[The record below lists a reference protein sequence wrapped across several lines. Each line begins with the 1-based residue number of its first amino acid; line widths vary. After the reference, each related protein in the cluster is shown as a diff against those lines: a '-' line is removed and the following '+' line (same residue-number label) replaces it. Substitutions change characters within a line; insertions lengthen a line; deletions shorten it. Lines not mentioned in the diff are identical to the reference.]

1 VGERYVLNR
10 IGIIIKPNK
19 PDAILL
25 ASELITWLGQRNIQV
40 YLDDVIAPMIHHPLS
55 CPRSEIGRWIDL
67 LIVLGGDGTMLS
79 AARATEGGSIPI
91 LGVNL
96 GGLGFLT
103 EITLEELYPVL
114 GQILEGKMETEKR
127 MKLSAVVLRRGEKV
141 GEYSVLND
149 VVINKSVLAR
159 IINLRNSIN
168 GAYVTTYRGDGVIIS
183 TPTGSTA
190 YSLAA
195 GGPIV
200 YPSMDSILITPIC
213 PHTLTNRPLLISD
226 RDTVAITLESEEGG
240 VRLTLDGQIG
250 CDFHPYDQVVV
261 TKGADYVFFI
271 KSPFKD
277 YFQIL
282 RTKFKWGER

>member
-1 VGERYVLNR
+1 MLRR
-10 IGIIIKPNK
+10 IGIVVKPNK
-19 PDAILL
+19 PDAISL
-25 ASELITWLGQRNIQV
+25 AKELIGWLGKRNVQV
-40 YLDDVIAPMIHHPLS
+40 YVDEAIAPEINHPLH
-55 CPRSEIGRWIDL
+55 CARSEISRWVDY
-67 LIVLGGDGTMLS
+67 LIVLGGDGTLLS
-79 AARATEGGSIPI
+79 AVRAMEGENVPI

-103 EITLEELYPVL
+103 ETTLEELYPVL
-114 GQILEGKMETEKR
+114 DKILEGKAEVEKR
-127 MKLSAVVLRRGEKV
+127 MKLCATVLRQSQRV

-149 VVINKSVLAR
+149 VVISKSVLAR
-159 IINLRNSIN
+159 IIHLRNSIN

-213 PHTLTNRPLLISD
+213 PHALTNRPLLIPD
-226 RDTVAITLESEEGG
+226 RDTVEFTLESEEGD
-240 VRLTLDGQIG
+240 VQLTFDGQVG
-250 CDFHPYDQVVV
+250 CALNPFDKVIV
-261 TKGADYVFFI
+261 TKAKDHVFFI

>member
-1 VGERYVLNR
+1 MSKRVGL
-10 IGIIIKPNK
+10 ILKPNK
-19 PDAILL
+19 NEAIEL
-25 ASELITWLGQRNIQV
+25 AKELTTWFNQRHVQV
-40 YLDDVIAPMIHHPLS
+40 FLEEQVASLINNALACSRAEM
-55 CPRSEIGRWIDL
+55 GRLIDF
-67 LIVLGGDGTMLS
+67 LIVLGGDGTLLS
-79 AARATEGGSIPI
+79 AVRDMAGKNVPI

-114 GQILEGKMETEKR
+114 GQVLEGKMEIESR
-127 MKLSAVVLRRGEKV
+127 MKLKAQVIRGGELI
-141 GEYSVLND
+141 GEYTVLND
-149 VVINKSVLAR
+149 AVITKSVLAR
-159 IINLRNSIN
+159 IINIKSSIN

-200 YPSMDSILITPIC
+200 YPTLDSILITPIC
-213 PHTLTNRPLLISD
+213 PHALTNRPLLVPD
-226 RDTVAITLESEEGG
+226 RVKVEFKLESEESD
-240 VRLTLDGQIG
+240 VRLTLDGQVG
-250 CDFHPYDQVVV
+250 CPLQPFDQVLVSKAPDSV
-261 TKGADYVFFI
+261 SFI
-271 KSPFKD
+271 RSPFKD

>member
-1 VGERYVLNR
+1 MLTR
-10 IGIIIKPNK
+10 IGIVVKPNK
-19 PDAILL
+19 PDAIAL
-25 ASELITWLGQRNIQV
+25 AKELVDWLGQRGVQT
-40 YLDDVIAPMIHHPLS
+40 YLEEPIASAINYPLS
-55 CPRSEIGRWIDL
+55 CPRAEISHWVDL
-67 LIVLGGDGTMLS
+67 LIVLGGDGTLLS
-79 AARATEGGSIPI
+79 AVRDIEGANIPI

-114 GQILEGKMETEKR
+114 ERTLGGKLETEPR
-127 MKLSAVVLRRGEKV
+127 MKLSAAVLRRGNRI

-149 VVINKSVLAR
+149 VVISKSVLAR

-168 GAYVTTYRGDGVIIS
+168 GAYVTTYRGDGVIVS

-195 GGPIV
+195 GGPIIH
-200 YPSMDSILITPIC
+200 PSMDSILITPIC
-213 PHTLTNRPLLISD
+213 PHTLTNRPLLIPE
-226 RDTVAITLESEEGG
+226 RATVEFILESEESD
-240 VRLTLDGQIG
+240 VQLTLDGQVG
-250 CDFHPYDQVVV
+250 CTLYPFDQVVI
-261 TKGADYVFFI
+261 TKAKDYVFFI

>member
-1 VGERYVLNR
+1 VPSRF
-10 IGIIIKPNK
+10 GIVIKPNK
-19 PDAILL
+19 PDAIRL
-25 ASELITWLGQRNIQV
+25 AKEVIEWLGKREVQV
-40 YLDDVIAPMIHHPLS
+40 YVDQAVAPAIHHPHS
-55 CPRSEIGRWIDL
+55 CPRSEISQWVDF
-67 LIVLGGDGTMLS
+67 LIVLGGDGTLLS
-79 AARATEGGSIPI
+79 AVRDMKGENVPI

-103 EITLEELYPVL
+103 ETTLEELYPIL
-114 GQILEGKMETEKR
+114 ERILEGTTETEKR
-127 MKLSAVVLRRGEKV
+127 MKLCAAVLRGGEQV
-141 GEYSVLND
+141 SEYSVLND
-149 VVINKSVLAR
+149 VVISKSVLAR

-168 GAYVTTYRGDGVIIS
+168 GAYVTTYRGDGVIVS

-195 GGPIV
+195 GGPII

-213 PHTLTNRPLLISD
+213 PHALTNRPLLIPD
-226 RDTVAITLESEEGG
+226 RATVEFTLESEESD
-240 VRLTLDGQIG
+240 VQLTLDGQVG
-250 CDFHPYDQVVV
+250 CTLNPFDQVVV
-261 TKGADYVFFI
+261 TKAQDHVFFI

>member
-1 VGERYVLNR
+1 MIQRV
-10 IGIIIKPNK
+10 GIILKPNK
-19 PDAILL
+19 TEAMELAKELTTWFNQRDVQVFLDEQVASLINKAI
-25 ASELITWLGQRNIQV
+25 ACARAEMGRLI
-40 YLDDVIAPMIHHPLS
+40 DF
-55 CPRSEIGRWIDL
+55 
-67 LIVLGGDGTMLS
+67 LIVLGGDGTLLS
-79 AARATEGGSIPI
+79 AVRDVAGKNVPI

-114 GQILEGKMETEKR
+114 GQVLEGKMEIERR
-127 MKLSAVVLRRGEKV
+127 MKLKAQVLRDEEFI

-149 VVINKSVLAR
+149 VVITKSVLAR
-159 IINLRNSIN
+159 IINIKSSIN
-168 GAYVTTYRGDGVIIS
+168 GSYVTTYRGDGVIIA

-200 YPSMDSILITPIC
+200 YPTLDSILITPIC
-213 PHTLTNRPLLISD
+213 PHALTNRPLLVPD
-226 RDTVAITLESEEGG
+226 LVKVEFKLESEESD

-250 CDFHPYDQVVV
+250 CPLQPFDQVVV
-261 TKGADYVFFI
+261 TKAQDFVSFI
-271 KSPFKD
+271 RSPFKD
-277 YFQIL
+277 YFQVL

>member
-1 VGERYVLNR
+1 VPSR
-10 IGIIIKPNK
+10 IGIVVKPNK
-19 PDAILL
+19 PDAIRL
-25 ASELITWLGQRNIQV
+25 AREVIGWLKSREVQV
-40 YLDDVIAPMIHHPLS
+40 YVDEGIAPGIPHPHT
-55 CPRSEIGRWIDL
+55 CPRSEISQWVDF
-67 LIVLGGDGTMLS
+67 LIVLGGDGTLLS
-79 AARATEGGSIPI
+79 AVRDMKGENVPI

-103 EITLEELYPVL
+103 ETTLEELYPVL
-114 GQILEGKMETEKR
+114 ERILEGRIETERR
-127 MKLSAVVLRRGEKV
+127 MKLSATVLRQGERV
-141 GEYSVLND
+141 GQYSVLND
-149 VVINKSVLAR
+149 VVISKSVLAR

-168 GAYVTTYRGDGVIIS
+168 GAYVTTYRGDGVIVS

-195 GGPIV
+195 GGPII

-213 PHTLTNRPLLISD
+213 PHALTNRPLLIPD
-226 RDTVAITLESEEGG
+226 RATAEFTLESEESD
-240 VRLTLDGQIG
+240 VQLTLDGQVG
-250 CDFHPYDQVVV
+250 CTLNPFDQVVV
-261 TKGADYVFFI
+261 TKAQDGVFFI

>member
-1 VGERYVLNR
+1 MFTR
-10 IGIIIKPNK
+10 IGILVKPNK
-19 PDAILL
+19 PMAISL
-25 ASELITWLGQRNIQV
+25 AQELIAWLGRRNVQV
-40 YLDDVIAPMIHHPLS
+40 YLEEAVARSLQHPLF
-55 CPRSEIGRWIDL
+55 CPRPEISQRIEL
-67 LIVLGGDGTMLS
+67 LIVLGGDGTLLS
-79 AARATEGGSIPI
+79 AVRDMGEKNVPI

-114 GQILEGKMETEKR
+114 EKIFAGKVEIESRIKLCAAVLRQGQIV
-127 MKLSAVVLRRGEKV
+127 S
-141 GEYSVLND
+141 EYSFLND
-149 VVINKSVLAR
+149 VVITKSVLAR

-168 GAYVTTYRGDGVIIS
+168 GAYVTTYRGDGVIVS

-200 YPSMDSILITPIC
+200 YPTMDSILITPIC
-213 PHTLTNRPLLISD
+213 PHTLTNRPLLLPHQA
-226 RDTVAITLESEEGG
+226 TVEFTLESEESD
-240 VRLTLDGQIG
+240 VHLTLDGQVG
-250 CDFHPYDQVVV
+250 CPLHPYDSVIV
-261 TKGADYVFFI
+261 TKTPNHVLFI

-282 RTKFKWGER
+282 RTKLKWGER

>member
-1 VGERYVLNR
+1 
-10 IGIIIKPNK
+10 
-19 PDAILL
+19 L
-25 ASELITWLGQRNIQV
+25 ACSRAEMGRLI
-40 YLDDVIAPMIHHPLS
+40 DF
-55 CPRSEIGRWIDL
+55 
-67 LIVLGGDGTMLS
+67 LIVLGGDGTLLS
-79 AARATEGGSIPI
+79 AVRDMAGKNVPI

-114 GQILEGKMETEKR
+114 GQVLEGKMEIESR
-127 MKLSAVVLRRGEKV
+127 MKLKAQVIRGGELI
-141 GEYSVLND
+141 GEYTVLND
-149 VVINKSVLAR
+149 AVITKSVLAR
-159 IINLRNSIN
+159 IINIKSSIN

-200 YPSMDSILITPIC
+200 YPTLDSILITPIC
-213 PHTLTNRPLLISD
+213 PHALTNRPLLVPD
-226 RDTVAITLESEEGG
+226 RVKVEFKLESEESD
-240 VRLTLDGQIG
+240 VRLTLDGQVG
-250 CDFHPYDQVVV
+250 CPLQPFDQVLVSKAPDSV
-261 TKGADYVFFI
+261 SFI
-271 KSPFKD
+271 RSPFKD

>member
-1 VGERYVLNR
+1 MCRF
-10 IGIIIKPNK
+10 GIVVKPNK
-19 PDAILL
+19 PDALSL
-25 ASELITWLGQRNIQV
+25 AKELIGWLAKRNVQV
-40 YLDDVIAPMIHHPLS
+40 YVDEAIGPEINHPLQ
-55 CPRSEIGRWIDL
+55 CPRSEISRWVDH
-67 LIVLGGDGTMLS
+67 LIVLGGDGTLLS
-79 AARATEGGSIPI
+79 AVRAMEGENVPI

-103 EITLEELYPVL
+103 ETTLEELYPVL
-114 GQILEGKMETEKR
+114 DKILEGKVEVEKR
-127 MKLSAVVLRRGEKV
+127 MKLCATVLRQSQRV

-149 VVINKSVLAR
+149 VVISKSVLAR
-159 IINLRNSIN
+159 IIHLRNSIN

-195 GGPIV
+195 GGPII

-213 PHTLTNRPLLISD
+213 PHALTNRPLLIPD
-226 RDTVAITLESEEGG
+226 RATVEFTLESEEGD
-240 VRLTLDGQIG
+240 VQLTFDGQVG
-250 CDFHPYDQVVV
+250 CTLNPFDKVIV
-261 TKGADYVFFI
+261 TKAKDHVFFI

>member
-1 VGERYVLNR
+1 VLSR
-10 IGIIIKPNK
+10 IGIVVKPNK
-19 PDAILL
+19 PDALSL
-25 ASELITWLGQRNIQV
+25 AKELIEWLGRRNVQV
-40 YLDDVIAPMIHHPLS
+40 YVDEAIAPAIHHPLA
-55 CPRSEIGRWIDL
+55 CPQSEISQWVDL
-67 LIVLGGDGTMLS
+67 LIVLGGDGTLLS
-79 AARATEGGSIPI
+79 AVRFMEGENVPI

-114 GQILEGKMETEKR
+114 ERILEGKMETEKR
-127 MKLSAVVLRRGEKV
+127 MKLCATLLRKGERV

-149 VVINKSVLAR
+149 VVISKSVLAR
-159 IINLRNSIN
+159 VINLRNSIN
-168 GAYVTTYRGDGVIIS
+168 GAYVTTYRGDGVIVS

-195 GGPIV
+195 GGPII

-213 PHTLTNRPLLISD
+213 PHALTNRPLLIPD
-226 RDTVAITLESEEGG
+226 RVTVEFTLESEESD
-240 VRLTLDGQIG
+240 VQLTLDGQVG
-250 CDFHPYDQVVV
+250 CTLHSLDQVVI
-261 TKGADYVFFI
+261 TKAKKHVFFI

>member
-1 VGERYVLNR
+1 MSKRV
-10 IGIIIKPNK
+10 GIILKPNK
-19 PDAILL
+19 IEAIEL
-25 ASELITWLGQRNIQV
+25 ARELTSWFKQRHIKVFLDEQVAGLIKEGITCSRSELRHL
-40 YLDDVIAPMIHHPLS
+40 
-55 CPRSEIGRWIDL
+55 IDF
-67 LIVLGGDGTMLS
+67 LIVLGGDGTLLS
-79 AARATEGGSIPI
+79 AVRDMAGRDVPI

-114 GQILEGKMETEKR
+114 AQIIEGKMELERR
-127 MKLSAVVLRRGEKV
+127 MKLKAQVIRSDELV

-149 VVINKSVLAR
+149 VVITKSVLAR
-159 IINLRNSIN
+159 IINVKSSIN
-168 GAYVTTYRGDGVIIS
+168 GAYITTYRGDGVIIS

-200 YPSMDSILITPIC
+200 YPTLDAILITPIC
-213 PHTLTNRPLLISD
+213 PHALTNRPLLVPD
-226 RDTVAITLESEEGG
+226 GVKVELKLESEESD

-250 CDFHPYDQVVV
+250 CPLQPFDLVLV
-261 TKGADYVFFI
+261 TKDPNFVSFI
-271 KSPFKD
+271 RSPFKD